1 MLEKDVMS
9 DEPGGRDDLEVGLDE
24 DERVGRARWTDL
36 FIFCRGLNTSIL
48 ISAILFTII
57 SGLIL
62 PGQAIFLGKMFNL
75 FTSLGSG
82 QLSGPDLVEQMTSF
96 SLRFC
101 IFGAVSGVS
110 NSLFFGTWITFGE
123 LQAKLARETIFSSI
137 LVNEIAWF
145 DARRAGIETFVS
157 RLQT

>member
-1 MLEKDVMS
+1 MS
-9 DEPGGRDDLEVGLDE
+9 NEPRGHNDLEAGLDG
-24 DERVGRARWTDL
+24 DERVGRARWADL
-36 FIFCRGLNTSIL
+36 FIFCRGLNTPIL

-57 SGLIL
+57 SGIIL

-75 FTSLGSG
+75 FTSFGSG
-82 QLSGPDLVEQMTSF
+82 QLSGPDLVKNMTSF
-96 SLRFC
+96 AIQFC

-110 NSLFFGTWITFGE
+110 NAVFFGTWIILSE
-123 LQAKLARETIFSSI
+123 LQVKLARENIFASI
-137 LVNEIAWF
+137 LAKEMAWF

>member
-1 MLEKDVMS
+1 MVEKDVMS
-9 DEPGGRDDLEVGLDE
+9 DEPCGRDDLEAGLDE
-24 DERVGRARWTDL
+24 DESVGRARWTDL
-36 FIFCRGLNTSIL
+36 FIFCRGPNTSIL

-57 SGLIL
+57 SGTIL

-82 QLSGPDLVEQMTSF
+82 QLSGLDLIEHMTSF
-96 SLRFC
+96 AFRFC

-110 NSLFFGTWITFGE
+110 NSFFFGTWITFSE
-123 LQAKLARETIFSSI
+123 LQAKLARENIFTSM
-137 LVNEIAWF
+137 LKKEIAWF
-145 DARRAGIETFVS
+145 DARRAGVETFVS